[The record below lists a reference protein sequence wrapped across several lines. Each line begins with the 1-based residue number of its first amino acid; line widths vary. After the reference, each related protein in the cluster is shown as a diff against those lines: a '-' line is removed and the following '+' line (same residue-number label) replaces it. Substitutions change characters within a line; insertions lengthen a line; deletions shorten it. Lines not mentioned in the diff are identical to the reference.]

1 MKFEKNY
8 CKLIDEVLK
17 LDFFYNLGKILKI
30 RRKIFFSKDHDLL
43 KFDRLYKDIN
53 ELFWGKVFTAF
64 WNFIWIFE
72 NFFNLIKNDLVL
84 NYFLKLLI
92 NSQNK

>member
-53 ELFWGKVFTAF
+53 ELF
-64 WNFIWIFE
+64 
-72 NFFNLIKNDLVL
+72 
-84 NYFLKLLI
+84 
-92 NSQNK
+92 